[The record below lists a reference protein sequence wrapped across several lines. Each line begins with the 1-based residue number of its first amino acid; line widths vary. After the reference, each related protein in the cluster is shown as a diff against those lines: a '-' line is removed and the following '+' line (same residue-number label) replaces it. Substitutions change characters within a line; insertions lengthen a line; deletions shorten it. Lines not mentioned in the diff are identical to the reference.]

1 MNSELPENDQKNS
14 LVIRQNE
21 PRDIV
26 GYLELIDSDKNI
38 LDELLENVNSQSTWT
53 MSSICL
59 GGLIIILIW
68 YSKRKEVKLQ
78 HQESIIS
85 ETSSDYQLSKPLF
98 QSRYKHDYEHYF
110 KYILSYRYFLEYEHV
125 RFLGRGGFGVVF
137 EAINKLD
144 ERRVAIKRVSLK
156 K

>member
-85 ETSSDYQLSKPLF
+85 ETSSDYQLSKLLF
-98 QSRYKHDYEHYF
+98 QSRYKHDYDIILNIFY
-110 KYILSYRYFLEYEHV
+110 YIDIFSNMNMFDFLDV
-125 RFLGRGGFGVVF
+125 VDLVLFLKQL
-137 EAINKLD
+137 IN
-144 ERRVAIKRVSLK
+144 
-156 K
+156 